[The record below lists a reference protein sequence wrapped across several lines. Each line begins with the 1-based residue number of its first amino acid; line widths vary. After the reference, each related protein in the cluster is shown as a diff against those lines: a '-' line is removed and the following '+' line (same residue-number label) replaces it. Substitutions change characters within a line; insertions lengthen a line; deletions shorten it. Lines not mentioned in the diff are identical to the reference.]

1 LRATFP
7 CPRGP
12 GTEPKAGKTGAG
24 RSLFVTAADAI
35 ARRRTADV
43 ARTALRERPVVG
55 CSRNSLT
62 SMDAVY
68 TLHDHTST
76 PERITWCRQ
85 LLAKVIKLSISSG
98 SASMAWSAR

>member
-1 LRATFP
+1 
-7 CPRGP
+7 
-12 GTEPKAGKTGAG
+12 
-24 RSLFVTAADAI
+24 
-35 ARRRTADV
+35 
-43 ARTALRERPVVG
+43 VVG